1 MSEAV
6 FSESLAYA
14 SMKKRSVSAR
24 SFRTKIAPSNGASFA
39 ADSTIQI
46 DLPGNLQAQYFDFS
60 SMYLKFKLT
69 SNLALHLDR
78 GGAFGLFKRLQ
89 LSVAGAQL
97 ADINSYGVLC
107 TAMLDT
113 DASAEWKAGYG
124 NICAGT
130 IGDALTGVAQGAGAG
145 NARVYCVP
153 IVLNPL
159 FNTTGHRLIP
169 AFSLSA
175 IQMRLQIDSAASCV
189 VTPAGGNDPVLA
201 FSEVELC
208 CMMTELS
215 PQAQSQVD
223 AACNGNY
230 TILANS
236 FMNSQATLAAN
247 ETQLTANLGFS
258 VSSLERIIA
267 VHRPTATIAARGAY
281 SLGNRTTSGLVQY
294 KYLINA
300 ESFPQRDVV
309 VGDHGAESTAE
320 MLIADHALVDFNKG
334 SALNNGVVQV
344 TTADAAGPMVGAL
357 SGIAPNVTKSACFML
372 KDGAGTQAGS
382 AAAVT
387 TAAAISNIGT
397 FMIST
402 DFENGLS
409 VGKSSS
415 IYSGVST
422 IASSV
427 QWLGTYS
434 GVHQAAQVD
443 FFACFSVLMT
453 LNTRGAGVWQISV

>member
-24 SFRTKIAPSNGASFA
+24 SFRTKIAPSNGSTFA

-60 SMYLKFKLT
+60 SLYLKFKLT
-69 SNLALHLDR
+69 SDVALHLDR

-97 ADINSYGVLC
+97 ADINSYGLLC

-175 IQMRLQIDSAASCV
+175 IQMRLQIDAAASCV
-189 VTPAGGNDPVLA
+189 VAAAVPVLA
-201 FSEVELC
+201 FSDVELC

-215 PQAQSQVD
+215 PQAQAQVD
-223 AACNGNY
+223 AACGGNY

-236 FMNSQATLAAN
+236 FMNSQAQLAAN
-247 ETQLTANLGFS
+247 DTQLTSNLGFS
-258 VSSLERIIA
+258 VSSLERVIA
-267 VHRPTATIAARGAY
+267 IHRPTATIGEHTAY

-300 ESFPQRDVV
+300 ESYPQRDVV
-309 VGDHGAESTAE
+309 VGDHGAESTSE
-320 MLIADHALVDFNKG
+320 MLIASHALVDFTRG
-334 SALNNGVVQV
+334 SSLNNGVAI
-344 TTADAAGPMVGAL
+344 TTSTVPNLVGAL
-357 SGIAPNVTKSACFML
+357 SGTNPNIAKSACFML
-372 KDGAGTQAGS
+372 KDGAGTSAGVGIV
-382 AAAVT
+382 AAA
-387 TAAAISNIGT
+387 TATASNIGT

-434 GVHQAAQVD
+434 NAHAAAQVD

-453 LNTRGAGVWQISV
+453 LNTRAAGVWQISV

>member
-6 FSESLAYA
+6 FSDSLRYA
-14 SMKKRSVSAR
+14 ETKKRSVSAR

-46 DLPGNLQAQYFDFS
+46 DLPGNLQGQYFDFS
-60 SMYLKFKLT
+60 SMYLKFKLR
-69 SNLALHLDR
+69 SDVAIKLDR
-78 GGAFGLFKRLQ
+78 GGAFSLFKRLQ

-97 ADINSYGVLC
+97 ADINSYGLLC
-107 TAMLDT
+107 TAMLDAN
-113 DASAEWKAGYG
+113 ASDGWKSSYG

-130 IGDALTGVAQGAGAG
+130 LGDSLTGVAQAAGAAG
-145 NARVYCVP
+145 ERVYCVP
-153 IVLNPL
+153 IILNPL

-175 IQMRLQIDSAASCV
+175 IQMRLQIDAAASSV
-189 VTPAGGNDPVLA
+189 VTAAGGDPVLA
-201 FSEVELC
+201 FSDVELC

-215 PQAQSQVD
+215 GQSQSQVD
-223 AACNGNY
+223 AACGGNY

-236 FMNSQATLAAN
+236 FMNSQATLGAN

-267 VHRPTATIAARGAY
+267 IHRPTATIGARGAY

-300 ESFPQRDVV
+300 ESYPQRDVI
-309 VGDHGAESTAE
+309 VGTNGAESMAE

-334 SALNNGVVQV
+334 ASLNNGVVQR
-344 TTADAAGPMVGAL
+344 TAGAAGPMVGAL
-357 SGIAPNVTKSACFML
+357 GGVAPEVAKSPCFML
-372 KDGAGTQAGS
+372 KDGAGTIAGDS
-382 AAAVT
+382 TVVAAA
-387 TAAAISNIGT
+387 AANSNIGT
-397 FMIST
+397 FIVGT

-427 QWLGTYS
+427 QWLGVYDA
-434 GVHQAAQVD
+434 VHDAAQVD

-453 LNTRGAGVWQISV
+453 LNTRGAGVWQVSV

>member
-24 SFRTKIAPSNGASFA
+24 SFRTKIAPSNGSTFA
-39 ADSTIQI
+39 ADSTVQI
-46 DLPGNLQAQYFDFS
+46 DLPGNLQGQYFDFS

-69 SNLALHLDR
+69 SDTALHLDR

-130 IGDALTGVAQGAGAG
+130 IGDALTGVAQAADAAG
-145 NARVYCVP
+145 ARVYCVP

-189 VTPAGGNDPVLA
+189 VAAAVPVLA

-215 PQAQSQVD
+215 PQAQAQVD
-223 AACNGNY
+223 AACGGNY

-267 VHRPTATIAARGAY
+267 VHRPTATIAANAAY

-300 ESFPQRDVV
+300 ESYPQRDVV

-334 SALNNGVVQV
+334 SALNNGVAI
-344 TTADAAGPMVGAL
+344 TTSTVPALVGAL
-357 SGIAPNVTKSACFML
+357 SGSNPNIAKSACFML
-372 KDGAGTQAGS
+372 KDGAGTSAGVGII
-382 AAAVT
+382 AGATAV
-387 TAAAISNIGT
+387 ASNIGT

-434 GVHQAAQVD
+434 GAHAAAQVD

-453 LNTRGAGVWQISV
+453 LNTRGAAVWQISV

>member
-1 MSEAV
+1 MSDAV
-6 FSESLAYA
+6 FSESVQYA
-14 SMKKRSVSAR
+14 SLKKRSVSAR
-24 SFRTKIAPSNGASFA
+24 SFRTKIAPSNGSTFA

-60 SMYLKFKLT
+60 SLYLKFKLT
-69 SNLALHLDR
+69 SDIALHLDR

-97 ADINSYGVLC
+97 ADVNSYGLLC

-113 DASAEWKAGYG
+113 DSSAEWKAGYG

-130 IGDALTGVAQGAGAG
+130 IGDALTGVSQAADAAG
-145 NARVYCVP
+145 ARVYCVP

-189 VTPAGGNDPVLA
+189 VVAGGADPVLA

-215 PQAQSQVD
+215 PQAQAQVD
-223 AACNGNY
+223 AACGGNY

-236 FMNSQATLAAN
+236 FMNSQAQLAAN
-247 ETQLTANLGFS
+247 DTQLTANLGFS

-267 VHRPTATIAARGAY
+267 IHRPTATLAARGAY

-334 SALNNGVVQV
+334 TALNNGVVQV
-344 TTADAAGPMVGAL
+344 TAADAAGPMVGAL
-357 SGIAPNVTKSACFML
+357 SGTAPNVVKSACFML
-372 KDGAGTQAGS
+372 KDGAGTQIGS

-387 TAAAISNIGT
+387 TAAAVSNIGT

-434 GVHQAAQVD
+434 NAHAAAQVD

>member
-24 SFRTKIAPSNGASFA
+24 SFRTKIAPSNGSSFA

-46 DLPGNLQAQYFDFS
+46 DLPGNLQGQYFDFS
-60 SMYLKFKLT
+60 SMYLKFKVT
-69 SNLALHLDR
+69 SDVAIHLDR

-97 ADINSYGVLC
+97 ADVNSYGLLC

-189 VTPAGGNDPVLA
+189 VAAAVPVLA

-215 PQAQSQVD
+215 PQAQAQVD
-223 AACNGNY
+223 AACGGNY

-236 FMNSQATLAAN
+236 FMNSQAQLAAN
-247 ETQLTANLGFS
+247 DTQLTANLGFS

-267 VHRPTATIAARGAY
+267 VHRPTATISEHTAY

-344 TTADAAGPMVGAL
+344 TAANAAGPMVGAL
-357 SGIAPNVTKSACFML
+357 SGIAPNVSKSACFML
-372 KDGAGTQAGS
+372 KDGAGTQIGS

-387 TAAAISNIGT
+387 TATAVSNIGT

-434 GVHQAAQVD
+434 NAHAAAQVD

>member
-24 SFRTKIAPSNGASFA
+24 SFRTKIAPSNGSSFA

-97 ADINSYGVLC
+97 ADVNSYGLLC

-113 DASAEWKAGYG
+113 DSSAEWKAGYG

-130 IGDALTGVAQGAGAG
+130 IGDALTGVSQAADAAG
-145 NARVYCVP
+145 ARVYCVP

-215 PQAQSQVD
+215 PQAQAQVD
-223 AACNGNY
+223 AACGGNY

-236 FMNSQATLAAN
+236 FMNSQAQLAAN
-247 ETQLTANLGFS
+247 DTQLTANLGFS

-267 VHRPTATIAARGAY
+267 IHRPTATIAARGAY

-334 SALNNGVVQV
+334 SALNNGTAV
-344 TTADAAGPMVGAL
+344 TTSTVHNLIGAL
-357 SGIAPNVTKSACFML
+357 SGTNPNIEKSACFML
-372 KDGAGTQAGS
+372 KDGAGTSPGVGIVAG
-382 AAAVT
+382 ANA
-387 TAAAISNIGT
+387 TASNIGT
-397 FMIST
+397 YMIST

-434 GVHQAAQVD
+434 NAHAAAQVD
-443 FFACFSVLMT
+443 FFACFSVLIT
-453 LNTRGAGVWQISV
+453 LNTRGAGVWQISI

>member
-24 SFRTKIAPSNGASFA
+24 SFRTKIAPSNGSTFA

-46 DLPGNLQAQYFDFS
+46 DLPGNLQSQYFDFS

-69 SNLALHLDR
+69 SDLALHLDR

-113 DASAEWKAGYG
+113 SASAEWKAGFG

-130 IGDALTGVAQGAGAG
+130 IGDALTGVAQAAGAG
-145 NARVYCVP
+145 GARVYCVP

-189 VTPAGGNDPVLA
+189 VVSGAADPVLA

-215 PQAQSQVD
+215 PQAQVQVD
-223 AACNGNY
+223 AACGGNY

-236 FMNSQATLAAN
+236 FMNSQATLALN

-300 ESFPQRDVV
+300 ESYPQRDVV

-334 SALNNGVVQV
+334 SALNNGVVV
-344 TTADAAGPMVGAL
+344 RTATGNGPMVGSL
-357 SGIAPNVTKSACFML
+357 GGIAPEIAKSPCFML
-372 KDGAGTQAGS
+372 KDGAGTIIGLS
-382 AAAVT
+382 
-387 TAAAISNIGT
+387 TAATAALGDSNIGT

-434 GVHQAAQVD
+434 NAHAAAQVD

-453 LNTRGAGVWQISV
+453 LNTRGSGVWQISV

>member
-6 FSESLAYA
+6 FSQSLAFA

-24 SFRTKIAPSNGASFA
+24 SFRSKIAPSNGSVFA
-39 ADSTIQI
+39 ADSTVQI

-60 SMYLKFKLT
+60 SLYLKFKLT
-69 SNLALHLDR
+69 SDEAIVLDR

-97 ADINSYGVLC
+97 ADINNYGVLC

-130 IGDALTGVAQGAGAG
+130 IGDALTGVSQAAGV
-145 NARVYCVP
+145 ARVYTVP

-189 VTPAGGNDPVLA
+189 VTAAAADPVLS

-215 PQAQSQVD
+215 GPAQSQVNE
-223 AACNGNY
+223 ACGGVY

-267 VHRPTATIAARGAY
+267 VHRPTATLSARAAY

-300 ESFPQRDVV
+300 ESYPQRDVV
-309 VGDHGAESTAE
+309 VGDHGAESTSE
-320 MLIADHALVDFNKG
+320 MLVASHALVDFNKG
-334 SALNNGVVQV
+334 CALNNGVAI
-344 TTADAAGPMVGAL
+344 TTSTVPALVGAL
-357 SGIAPNVTKSACFML
+357 SGSNPNIAKSACFML
-372 KDGAGTQAGS
+372 KDGAGTSAGVGIV
-382 AAAVT
+382 AGTAAV
-387 TAAAISNIGT
+387 ASNIGT

-434 GVHQAAQVD
+434 GAHAAAQVD

-453 LNTRGAGVWQISV
+453 LNTRGSAVWQISV